1 MATSAGKVLIMPKGA
16 WASSVT
22 YLYLDLVTHNSTK
35 WLCVAQSCTGIE
47 PSAQQSAY
55 WFQWDDANIGGSP
68 VTFSTAASRADLSSG
83 DTVSTLFGK
92 TKKWLTDLQDI
103 AFSGDFGDLS
113 NVPTASTTD
122 LGMVKVDGTTITI
135 SNGVIS
141 GADPNVE
148 AEDVDYD
155 NQTSQ
160 LLATDVQGA
169 IDELKTMIGTG
180 SADDISYD
188 NTSSGLTATNV
199 QSAIDEVA
207 ERGDIMTATLL
218 TGATTVTF
226 TDSRI
231 GADSAFTFYTSSY
244 GLAPSSVA
252 VSGTSITLTFEAQ
265 ASDIVVGCSVIN

>member
-92 TKKWLTDLQDI
+92 IKKWLTDLQDI

-141 GADPNVE
+141 GTDPNVE

-169 IDELKTMIGTG
+169 IDEINATVAGH
-180 SADDISYD
+180 
-188 NTSSGLTATNV
+188 TASITTLASDV
-199 QSAIDEVA
+199 SDLEDTTTIY
-207 ERGDIMTATLL
+207 TATLL
-218 TGATTVTF
+218 TGATTVSF
-226 TDSRI
+226 TNSRI
-231 GADSAFTFYTSSY
+231 NSNSVFDIYSSAY
-244 GLAPSSVA
+244 GTNPTAIS
-252 VSGTSITLTFEAQ
+252 VSGTTITLTFDAQ
-265 ASDIVVGCSVIN
+265 TSDLEVGIAIH